1 MEALPSSGHF
11 VGSAEAPKLFA
22 KAHERPMTEWFE
34 GTKQLSKEL
43 KAVGL
48 DGKERDISPGA
59 FADDV
64 FRELAWDGQD
74 EEEGVEY
81 CTCQIRVGR
90 GAYVW
95 RLGEKRE

>member
-64 FRELAWDGQD
+64 FREWLGKDKM
-74 EEEGVEY
+74 
-81 CTCQIRVGR
+81 RR
-90 GAYVW
+90 G
-95 RLGEKRE
+95 GC